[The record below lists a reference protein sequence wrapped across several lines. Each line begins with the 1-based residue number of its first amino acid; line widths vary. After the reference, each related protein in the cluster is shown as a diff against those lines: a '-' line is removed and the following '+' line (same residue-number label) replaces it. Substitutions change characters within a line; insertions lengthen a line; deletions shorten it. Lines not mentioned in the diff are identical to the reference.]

1 MTLAPST
8 TRGGT
13 AGVNRFT
20 PDQLLRTARLFA
32 TDPDLE
38 RHVDL
43 TATERQWAVLDST
56 PHLQIWLLTWPEGTG
71 TGWHDH
77 VDSAGAFLTVRGHLL
92 EQSWHGRRAES
103 RSLKAGDGR
112 SFGSRH
118 VHNVANA
125 GVGTALSIH
134 LYTPRLSAMTRYAV
148 TPDGLQAKGIE
159 RAGVD
164 W

>member
-20 PDQLLRTARLFA
+20 PEQLLRTARLFA
-32 TDPDLE
+32 SDPDLD
-38 RHVDL
+38 RHLDP
-43 TATERQWAVLDST
+43 TATQRQWVELDST
-56 PHLQIWLLTWPEGTG
+56 PHLQIWLLSWPEGTG

-77 VDSAGAFLTVRGHLL
+77 DTSTGAFLTVRGQLL
-92 EQSWHGRRAES
+92 EQTWHGRVEARP
-103 RSLKAGDGR
+103 LKAGDGR
-112 SFGSRH
+112 AFGPRH
-118 VHNVANA
+118 VHNVANV
-125 GVGTALSIH
+125 GLGTAVSIH
-134 LYTPRLSAMTRYAV
+134 LYAPRLTTMTRYAV
-148 TPDGLQAKGIE
+148 GPGGLQAKGIE

>member
-32 TDPDLE
+32 SDPDLE

-43 TATERQWAVLDST
+43 TATERQWTVLDST

-77 VDSAGAFLTVRGHLL
+77 VESAGAFLTVRGHAR
-92 EQSWHGRRAES
+92 SAPGTCTTSPTPAWAPRCRSTSTPHG
-103 RSLKAGDGR
+103 
-112 SFGSRH
+112 
-118 VHNVANA
+118 
-125 GVGTALSIH
+125 
-134 LYTPRLSAMTRYAV
+134 
-148 TPDGLQAKGIE
+148 
-159 RAGVD
+159 
-164 W
+164 